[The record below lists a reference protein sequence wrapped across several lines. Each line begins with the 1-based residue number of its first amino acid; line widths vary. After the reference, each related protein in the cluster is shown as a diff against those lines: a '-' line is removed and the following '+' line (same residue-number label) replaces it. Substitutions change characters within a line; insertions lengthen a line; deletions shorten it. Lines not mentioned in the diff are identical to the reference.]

1 MTTEQLLVAVGC
13 NFKGISKIDPNDSRR
28 PGNAV
33 VWRTSIENVVVSNIV
48 TSRLQLIKTDQL
60 GSFVNIYSPSGSQGE
75 RERRVLFNQDLV
87 PLITN
92 KPILV
97 GDWNCVTRIEDH
109 ILAISRNRG
118 LWDTPRIVKFGM
130 EPPLAH

>member
-1 MTTEQLLVAVGC
+1 MLQIISLSGLQILINLFNPSFIFLQEVCMTTEQLLVAVGC

-75 RERRVLFNQDLV
+75 RERCVLFNQDLFW
-87 PLITN
+87 LETGI
-92 KPILV
+92 
-97 GDWNCVTRIEDH
+97 
-109 ILAISRNRG
+109 A
-118 LWDTPRIVKFGM
+118 
-130 EPPLAH
+130 